1 MMGER
6 KLGAG
11 MLYIGSL
18 DGDNFEPLCVSTE
31 GSVLYT
37 VEDDCGVAIHQ
48 IATDATAEFT
58 LNLSKQQMLNLMCE
72 VYGFKKLAL
81 DQMRES
87 GHGRIAHLA
96 TRARKR
102 KTRKKNLHRAYSALR
117 IP

>member
-1 MMGER
+1 MVGIRHGEGI
-6 KLGAG
+6 LFFE
-11 MLYIGSL
+11 SV
-18 DGDNFEPLCVSTE
+18 DGKYEPLGEITE
-31 GSVLYT
+31 GIVFAE
-37 VEDDCGVAIHQ
+37 VEDYSGAKIHQ
-48 IATDATAEFT
+48 LATEAEATFT
-58 LNLSKQQMLNLMCE
+58 LNLTKQQLCNLMFE
-72 VYGFKKLAL
+72 VYGFKKMAL